1 MVLVMFMKRIYLCI
15 DLKTFYASA
24 ECAER
29 NLNPFKTNLVVA
41 DINRGKNALCLAITP
56 KMKSFGIK
64 NRCRLSDIPSN
75 IKPIIVKPRMRLYL
89 EYAKKIYNI
98 YLKYVAEEDIHVYSV
113 DEAFL
118 DVTSYLRL
126 YKDEVILA
134 KIIMQDIYN
143 ETKIA
148 SSTGIGT
155 NLYLAKVALDIL
167 AKHSKTNIA
176 YLNEETYKKLLW
188 NHTPLTDFWQIGEG
202 ISKRLEKLGLKDMS
216 DIAHANPDILYKEFG
231 KVSEL
236 LISHAYGKESC
247 TIKDIKNYHP
257 QSTSLSSNQTL
268 FKTYNYLK
276 AQTILIE
283 MVDNLVLELNEKKLK
298 TGKIGLYVSYQNERF
313 KASVSFVPTCNYQI
327 ILKHFLYLYGKNK
340 LNKIRKIGICFSKL
354 QANNS
359 VQLNL
364 FTTDDYKLINSV
376 IAIKDKFGKNSIL
389 RGISYLE
396 EATGKDRNQMIGG
409 HHA

>member
-1 MVLVMFMKRIYLCI
+1 MKRIYLCI

-64 NRCRLSDIPSN
+64 NRCRLSEIPSN

-231 KVSEL
+231 KVSEI

-298 TGKIGLYVSYQNERF
+298 TGKIGLYVSYQNEWF

-409 HHA
+409 HHV

>member
-1 MVLVMFMKRIYLCI
+1 MKRIYLCI

-64 NRCRLSDIPSN
+64 NRCHLSDIPSN
-75 IKPIIVKPRMRLYL
+75 SKPIIVKPRMRLYL

-176 YLNEETYKKLLW
+176 YLNEETYKNLLW

-216 DIAHANPDILYKEFG
+216 DIAHANPGILYKEFG

-340 LNKIRKIGICFSKL
+340 LNKIRKIGVCFSKL

>member
-1 MVLVMFMKRIYLCI
+1 MKRIYLCI

-64 NRCRLSDIPSN
+64 NRCRLSEIPSN

-118 DVTSYLRL
+118 DVTSYLKL

-298 TGKIGLYVSYQNERF
+298 TGKIGLYVSYQNEWF

-409 HHA
+409 HHV

>member
-1 MVLVMFMKRIYLCI
+1 MKRIYLCI

>member
-1 MVLVMFMKRIYLCI
+1 MVLVMLMKRIYLCI

-64 NRCRLSDIPSN
+64 NRCHLSDIPSN
-75 IKPIIVKPRMRLYL
+75 SKPIIVKPRMRLYL

-176 YLNEETYKKLLW
+176 YLNEETYKNLLW

-216 DIAHANPDILYKEFG
+216 DIAHANPGILYKEFG

-409 HHA
+409 HHV

>member
-1 MVLVMFMKRIYLCI
+1 MVLVMLMKRIYLCI

>member
-1 MVLVMFMKRIYLCI
+1 MVLVMLMKRIYLCI

-155 NLYLAKVALDIL
+155 NLYLDKVALDIL

-202 ISKRLEKLGLKDMS
+202 ISKRREKLGLKDMS

>member
-1 MVLVMFMKRIYLCI
+1 MVLVMLMKRIYLCI

-409 HHA
+409 HHV

>member
-1 MVLVMFMKRIYLCI
+1 MKRIYLCI

-409 HHA
+409 HHV

>member
-1 MVLVMFMKRIYLCI
+1 MVLVMLMKRIYLCI

-176 YLNEETYKKLLW
+176 YLNEETYKNLLW

-231 KVSEL
+231 KVSEI

>member
-1 MVLVMFMKRIYLCI
+1 
-15 DLKTFYASA
+15 
-24 ECAER
+24 
-29 NLNPFKTNLVVA
+29 
-41 DINRGKNALCLAITP
+41 
-56 KMKSFGIK
+56 
-64 NRCRLSDIPSN
+64 
-75 IKPIIVKPRMRLYL
+75 
-89 EYAKKIYNI
+89 
-98 YLKYVAEEDIHVYSV
+98 
-113 DEAFL
+113 
-118 DVTSYLRL
+118 
-126 YKDEVILA
+126 
-134 KIIMQDIYN
+134 
-143 ETKIA
+143 
-148 SSTGIGT
+148 
-155 NLYLAKVALDIL
+155 
-167 AKHSKTNIA
+167 
-176 YLNEETYKKLLW
+176 
-188 NHTPLTDFWQIGEG
+188 
-202 ISKRLEKLGLKDMS
+202 MS

-409 HHA
+409 HHV

>member
-1 MVLVMFMKRIYLCI
+1 MKRIYLCI

-64 NRCRLSDIPSN
+64 NRCHLSDIPSN
-75 IKPIIVKPRMRLYL
+75 SKPIIVKPRMRLYL

-176 YLNEETYKKLLW
+176 YLNEETYKNLLW

-216 DIAHANPDILYKEFG
+216 DIAHANPGILYKEFG

>member
-1 MVLVMFMKRIYLCI
+1 MKRIYLCI

-64 NRCRLSDIPSN
+64 NRCRLSEIPSN

-409 HHA
+409 HHV

>member
-188 NHTPLTDFWQIGEG
+188 NHTPLTNFWQIGEG

-231 KVSEL
+231 KVSEI

-409 HHA
+409 HHV